1 MKSKTEPLVSI
12 IVNCFNGE
20 KYLKES
26 LDSILNQTYKN
37 WEIIFWDNRSTD
49 QSSKIFKSYK
59 DQRFKYFYAFEHT
72 LLYKARNEA
81 IKKADGELLAFLDV
95 DDWWEKDK
103 LELQVPLFNDF
114 EVGLVYGN
122 HYIFNE
128 KTNTKKIFIK
138 KKLPNGFILNNLLKK
153 YHIGILTVVIRKSC
167 LESKVS
173 PFNEK
178 FHIIGD
184 FDLII
189 KMSEKHKFDCVQKS
203 IASYRLH
210 EKNESLL
217 QDSRYIEELKYWHKD
232 MLASSE
238 ISKNENFKNI
248 INIINFIEIKNYIQ
262 KSNVQQAKILM
273 KKMPISLKKIKY
285 MIALLLPNY
294 FLKRFII

>member
-1 MKSKTEPLVSI
+1 MESKIGPLVSI

-20 KYLKES
+20 KYLRKA

-37 WEIIFWDNRSTD
+37 WEIIFWDNQSTD

-59 DQRFKYFYAFEHT
+59 DQRFKYFYAFNHT

-81 IKKADGELLAFLDV
+81 IKKASGEFLAFLDV

-103 LELQVPLFNDF
+103 LELQIPLFNDSG
-114 EVGLVYGN
+114 VGLVYGN

-128 KTNTKKIFIK
+128 KVNKKTIFIK
-138 KKLPNGFILNNLLKK
+138 RKLPKGFILNNLLKK

-167 LESKVS
+167 LKNQIS

-217 QDSRYIEELKYWHKD
+217 QDSRYIEELKYWYKE
-232 MLASSE
+232 MLGSSE
-238 ISKNENFKNI
+238 ISKNTNFKNV
-248 INIINFIEIKNYIQ
+248 INIINFIEVKNYIH
-262 KSNVQQAKILM
+262 KNDIKKARILM
-273 KKMPISLKKIKY
+273 KKIPISIKKIKY

-294 FLKRFII
+294 FLKRFI

>member
-1 MKSKTEPLVSI
+1 MESKIGPLVSI

-20 KYLKES
+20 KYLRKA

-37 WEIIFWDNRSTD
+37 WEIIFWDNQSTD

-59 DQRFKYFYAFEHT
+59 DQRFKYFYAFNHT

-81 IKKADGELLAFLDV
+81 IKKASGEFLAFLDV

-103 LELQVPLFNDF
+103 LELQIPLFNDSG
-114 EVGLVYGN
+114 VGLVYGN

-128 KTNTKKIFIK
+128 KVNKKTIFIK
-138 KKLPNGFILNNLLKK
+138 RKLPKGFILNNLLKK

-167 LESKVS
+167 LKNQIS

-217 QDSRYIEELKYWHKD
+217 QDSRYIEELKYWYKE
-232 MLASSE
+232 MLGSSE
-238 ISKNENFKNI
+238 ISKNTNFKNV
-248 INIINFIEIKNYIQ
+248 INVINFIEVKNYIY
-262 KSNVQQAKILM
+262 KNDIKKARILM
-273 KKMPISLKKIKY
+273 KKIPISIKKIKY

-294 FLKRFII
+294 FLKRFI